1 MIAPQILL
9 VDDEHNILTSLQRLF
24 FDEEY
29 KLHTASNGEE
39 ALEILKDQEMD
50 LIIADYRMPGMSG
63 TEFFRQARQVQPDA
77 IRIILSGYANIQS
90 LTDAINE
97 GHIYK
102 FIFKP
107 WNDQDFK
114 NTVRLALEQKALVME
129 NKRLTEEITA
139 KNQQLEEYNL
149 QLERTVGERTREL
162 QFQNK
167 VLQVSQEI
175 MERLP
180 FGVMGVSSDDV
191 VVLMNL
197 TACELFLPGIGL
209 NVPEV
214 IPEELW
220 QKCQQAREESG
231 EAGWFEFESGGSIL
245 KVSVTSFSSPQCANG
260 TVISFLPVSVTELKR
275 MEDARN

>member
-1 MIAPQILL
+1 MNTPQILL

-63 TEFFRQARQVQPDA
+63 TEFFRQVRQIQPDA

-139 KNQQLEEYNL
+139 KNRQLEEYNL
-149 QLERTVGERTREL
+149 QLERTVEERTREL

-220 QKCQQAREESG
+220 QKCQQVREESG
-231 EAGWFEFESGGSIL
+231 EAGWFEFETGGSIL
-245 KVSVTSFSSPQCANG
+245 KVSVTSFSSAQCANG